1 MWSGNLRQ
9 RLQGHRVQPTD
20 PVQGAEHV
28 LSFLEPL
35 NPKVSPRILLIVEA
49 SLESLRKPCMFPRR
63 DGANCTIDNG
73 LVGFTVRSHSAK
85 ARWKSMIRGCLF
97 QALKVL

>member
-28 LSFLEPL
+28 LSFL
-35 NPKVSPRILLIVEA
+35 
-49 SLESLRKPCMFPRR
+49 
-63 DGANCTIDNG
+63 GANCTIDNG

-85 ARWKSMIRGCLF
+85 ARWKSMIRSSLF